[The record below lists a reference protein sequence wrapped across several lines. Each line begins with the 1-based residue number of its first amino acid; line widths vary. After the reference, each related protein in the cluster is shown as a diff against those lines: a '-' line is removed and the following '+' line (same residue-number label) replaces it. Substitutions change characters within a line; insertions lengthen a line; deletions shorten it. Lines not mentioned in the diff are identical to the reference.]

1 MTQTATASAKAEANH
16 RSSRGSGPGSGR
28 ASGSSPGQPP
38 RRSLLRRFLPILVA
52 ILALVYAV
60 RGIPLHEL
68 QTAMSRAPLGLLLL
82 VSAGMA
88 VLNCSADT
96 LAMFYVFRGFGLQLR
111 YFELYTI
118 RAATYT
124 LAVINYHAGQLGI
137 IGFLHRAAKIPLS
150 RAGAIV
156 LFIMGVWVALL
167 MIFATFGAVLGGDK
181 GRALM
186 PVLALFATGL
196 GVYAILLRW
205 PPRFL
210 RQPTDA
216 AAGPASGLV
225 PRLLRLASKVWAPL
239 MEAGLRGHLRALI
252 VRLPHLFVL
261 LLWHFIALRCFGI
274 SVPFHVA
281 MLYLPVVFAV
291 AALPI
296 SVQGLGTAQVVA
308 KYYFTDFA
316 VGQSGEAAE
325 AAVFAYSLS
334 MTAISTASNLILG
347 LAFLP
352 AGSRL
357 GLEAAAAEAAAA
369 EEDAAA
375 ETTEGAASDAPPA
388 PEPSPSREADPS

>member
-1 MTQTATASAKAEANH
+1 MA
-16 RSSRGSGPGSGR
+16 
-28 ASGSSPGQPP
+28 
-38 RRSLLRRFLPILVA
+38 VA
-52 ILALVYAV
+52 ALALVYAV
-60 RGIPLHEL
+60 RGIPFHAL
-68 QTAMSRAPLGLLLL
+68 QHAMARAPLGLLLL

-96 LAMFYVFRGFGLQLR
+96 LAMYYVFRGFGLSLR
-111 YFELYTI
+111 FAELYTI

-150 RAGAIV
+150 RAGSIV

-167 MIFATFGAVLGGDK
+167 MIFATFGAVVGGDK
-181 GRALM
+181 GRALL
-186 PVLALFATGL
+186 PVLAMFAMGL

-210 RQPTDA
+210 RLG
-216 AAGPASGLV
+216 AAGLPAGATGLY
-225 PRLLRLASKVWAPL
+225 PRLLRLAAKVWAPL
-239 MEAGLRGHLRALI
+239 MEAGLRGHVRALI

-261 LLWHFIALRCFGI
+261 LLWHFIALRCFQI
-274 SVPFHVA
+274 TVPFHLA

-316 VGQSGEAAE
+316 AGVSGEGAE

-334 MTAISTASNLILG
+334 MTAIATVSNLIMG

-357 GLEAAAAEAAAA
+357 GLEAAAAEAAAG
-369 EEDAAA
+369 EQSSDA
-375 ETTEGAASDAPPA
+375 ETADGDGSAPASAP
-388 PEPSPSREADPS
+388 R

>member
-1 MTQTATASAKAEANH
+1 
-16 RSSRGSGPGSGR
+16 
-28 ASGSSPGQPP
+28 
-38 RRSLLRRFLPILVA
+38 LVA
-52 ILALVYAV
+52 ALALIYAV
-60 RGIPLHEL
+60 RGIPFHEL
-68 QTAMSRAPLGLLLL
+68 QGAMSRAPLGFLLL

-181 GRALM
+181 GRALL
-186 PVLALFATGL
+186 PVLTLFAAGL

-210 RQPTDA
+210 RQPPER
-216 AAGPASGLV
+216 AAGSKDLLS
-225 PRLLRLASKVWAPL
+225 RLLRLASKVWAPL
-239 MEAGLRGHLRALI
+239 MEAGLRGHLRALV

-274 SVPFHVA
+274 RVPFHVA

-316 VGQSGEAAE
+316 VGLSGEAAE

-334 MTAISTASNLILG
+334 MTAISTVSNLVLG

-357 GLEAAAAEAAAA
+357 GLEAAAAEAAA
-369 EEDAAA
+369 EE
-375 ETTEGAASDAPPA
+375 EGSASASLDGTPPSQA
-388 PEPSPSREADPS
+388 TSPSDVDSR

>member
-1 MTQTATASAKAEANH
+1 MTQTAPASAQAEENH
-16 RSSRGSGPGSGR
+16 RSSRGPD
-28 ASGSSPGQPP
+28 SGSSRTAGGSPRQPA
-38 RRSLLRRFLPILVA
+38 RRSLLRRVLPILVA
-52 ILALVYAV
+52 ALALVYAV
-60 RGIPLHEL
+60 RGIPFHEL
-68 QTAMSRAPLGLLLL
+68 QSAMSRAPLGLLLL

-167 MIFATFGAVLGGDK
+167 MIFATFGAVLGGAK
-181 GRALM
+181 GRALQ
-186 PVLALFATGL
+186 PVLALFAAGL
-196 GVYAILLRW
+196 CVYAALLRW

-210 RQPTDA
+210 RQPSDPSTD
-216 AAGPASGLV
+216 SSTGLLS
-225 PRLLRLASKVWAPL
+225 RLLRLASKVWAPL
-239 MEAGLRGHLRALI
+239 MEAGLRGHARALV

-261 LLWHFIALRCFGI
+261 LIWHFIALRCFGI
-274 SVPFHVA
+274 RVPFHVA

-316 VGQSGEAAE
+316 VGLSGEAAE

-369 EEDAAA
+369 EESTDGR
-375 ETTEGAASDAPPA
+375 TDSQL
-388 PEPSPSREADPS
+388 PE

>member
-1 MTQTATASAKAEANH
+1 MA
-16 RSSRGSGPGSGR
+16 
-28 ASGSSPGQPP
+28 
-38 RRSLLRRFLPILVA
+38 VA
-52 ILALVYAV
+52 ALALVYAV
-60 RGIPLHEL
+60 RGIPFHEL
-68 QTAMSRAPLGLLLL
+68 QHAMARAPLGLLLL

-96 LAMFYVFRGFGLQLR
+96 LAMYYVFRGFGLSLR
-111 YFELYTI
+111 FAELYTI

-167 MIFATFGAVLGGDK
+167 MIFATFGAVVGGDK
-181 GRALM
+181 GRALL

-210 RQPTDA
+210 RLGA
-216 AAGPASGLV
+216 AVLPAGATGLY
-225 PRLLRLASKVWAPL
+225 PRLLRLAAKVWAPL
-239 MEAGLRGHLRALI
+239 MEAGLRGHVRALI

-261 LLWHFIALRCFGI
+261 LLWHFIALRCFQI
-274 SVPFHVA
+274 TVPFHLA

-316 VGQSGEAAE
+316 AGVTGEGAE

-334 MTAISTASNLILG
+334 MTAIATVSNLIMG

-357 GLEAAAAEAAAA
+357 GLEAAAAEAAAG
-369 EEDAAA
+369 EQSSDA
-375 ETTEGAASDAPPA
+375 ETADGDASAPASA
-388 PEPSPSREADPS
+388 PR

>member
-1 MTQTATASAKAEANH
+1 MTKPPPQV
-16 RSSRGSGPGSGR
+16 SGGTTPGSSFQASPAAQSPAPTVSPAPHTGR
-28 ASGSSPGQPP
+28 PLW
-38 RRSLLRRFLPILVA
+38 RRLLPLLVA
-52 ILALVYAV
+52 GLALVYAV
-60 RGIPLHEL
+60 RGIPFVEL
-68 QTAMSRAPLGLLLL
+68 QQAMTRAPLGFLLL

-96 LAMFYVFRGFGLQLR
+96 LAMYFVFRGFGLSLR
-111 YFELYTI
+111 FVELYTI

-137 IGFLHRAAKIPLS
+137 IGFLHRAGKIPLS

-167 MIFATFGAVLGGDK
+167 MIFATFGAVLGGDR
-181 GRALM
+181 GRVLL
-186 PVLALFATGL
+186 PVLALFAAGL
-196 GVYAILLRW
+196 CLYAVLLRW

-210 RQPTDA
+210 RLAATAAPT
-216 AAGPASGLV
+216 GNTGLYA
-225 PRLLRLASKVWAPL
+225 RLLRLAAKVWAPL
-239 MEAGLRGHLRALI
+239 MEAGLRGHVRALI

-261 LLWHFIALRCFGI
+261 LLWHFIALRCFQI
-274 SVPFHVA
+274 SVPFHLA

-308 KYYFTDFA
+308 KYYFSGFA
-316 VGQSGEAAE
+316 VGASGEGGGEAA
-325 AAVFAYSLS
+325 VVAYSLS
-334 MTAISTASNLILG
+334 MTAISMVSNLVLG

-357 GLEAAAAEAAAA
+357 GLEEAAAEAAAD
-369 EEDAAA
+369 EEASERAA
-375 ETTEGAASDAPPA
+375 EPAATA
-388 PEPSPSREADPS
+388 

>member
-1 MTQTATASAKAEANH
+1 MTLKVTASAQAEANH
-16 RSSRGSGPGSGR
+16 PPKGGTEAGKSRSS
-28 ASGSSPGQPP
+28 GQPP
-38 RRSLLRRFLPILVA
+38 RRHALRRLLPILVA

-68 QTAMSRAPLGLLLL
+68 QSAMSRAPLGLLLL

-88 VLNCSADT
+88 VLNCSVDT

-111 YFELYTI
+111 YVELYTI

-167 MIFATFGAVLGGDK
+167 MIFATFGAVLGGEK
-181 GRALM
+181 GRALL
-186 PVLALFATGL
+186 PVLALFAVGL
-196 GVYAILLRW
+196 CVYAALLRW

-210 RQPTDA
+210 RQPADPA
-216 AAGPASGLV
+216 AAAPTGLL
-225 PRLLRLASKVWAPL
+225 PRLLRLASKVFAPL
-239 MEAGLRGHLRALI
+239 VEAGLRGHVRALI

-316 VGQSGEAAE
+316 VGLTGEAAE

-369 EEDAAA
+369 EETE
-375 ETTEGAASDAPPA
+375 ETRDIT
-388 PEPSPSREADPS
+388 SPDGTSG

>member
-1 MTQTATASAKAEANH
+1 MLQSTPQSTPRATPPSSLPASDAAAKVPPAE
-16 RSSRGSGPGSGR
+16 RPLW
-28 ASGSSPGQPP
+28 
-38 RRSLLRRFLPILVA
+38 RRVLPLAVA
-52 ILALVYAV
+52 GLALIYAV
-60 RGIPLHEL
+60 RGIPFSEL
-68 QTAMSRAPLGLLLL
+68 QGAMARAPLSLLLL

-96 LAMFYVFRGFGLQLR
+96 LAMYFVFRGFGLSLR
-111 YFELYTI
+111 FFELYTI

-181 GRALM
+181 GRALL
-186 PVLALFATGL
+186 PVLALFAAGL
-196 GVYAILLRW
+196 CVYGVLLRW

-210 RQPTDA
+210 RLGSAPPA
-216 AAGPASGLV
+216 AATGLL
-225 PRLLRLASKVWAPL
+225 PRLQRLAAKVWAPL
-239 MEAGLRGHLRALI
+239 MEAGLRGHLRALV

-261 LLWHFIALRCFGI
+261 LLWHFIALRCFQI
-274 SVPFHVA
+274 SVPFHLA

-316 VGQSGEAAE
+316 VGLSGGGAE

-334 MTAISTASNLILG
+334 MTAISTVSNLVLG

-357 GLEAAAAEAAAA
+357 GLEAAAAEAAAGDDSSESVTDSESSA
-369 EEDAAA
+369 EGRVSPTAA
-375 ETTEGAASDAPPA
+375 TP
-388 PEPSPSREADPS
+388 R